1 MKIPDRVQ
9 KAYRKAKL
17 VIKNAYA
24 PHSRFKVGACL
35 VDTKG
40 KLYTGCNV
48 ENSAFGSTIC
58 AERFAIGKA
67 VSEGSRKFT
76 DILILVEESK
86 ASYPCGACRQV
97 LGEFMKSNAKIW
109 VATQKEITD
118 VKKMGDLLPNAY
130 GPRRFK

>member
-1 MKIPDRVQ
+1 MKIPDRVK
-9 KAYRKAKL
+9 KAYNKAKL
-17 VIKNAYA
+17 VINNAYA
-24 PHSRFKVGACL
+24 PHSRFRVGACV

-40 KLYTGCNV
+40 RSFTGCNV

-76 DILILVEESK
+76 DLVLLVEENK
-86 ASYPCGACRQV
+86 VSYPCGSCRQV
-97 LGEFMKSNAKIW
+97 MGEFLKPNAKIW
-109 VATQKEITD
+109 LATLKEIVE

-130 GPRRFK
+130 GPRKFK